1 MEWIGLIIFLACNK
15 QTYLHK
21 YIPTYRYTYLHT
33 DIHTYIYVKEPNGL
47 DQELFVFVYLFFDS
61 YISVKESSDSD
72 LVSDW
77 KYYYSRV
84 PIEWL

>member
-15 QTYLHK
+15 QTYIHT
-21 YIPTYRYTYLHT
+21 YISTYLHT

-61 YISVKESSDSD
+61 YISVKESSGSD
-72 LVSDW
+72 LGSDW
-77 KYYYSRV
+77 KYYYLHQFQVS
-84 PIEWL
+84 LKN